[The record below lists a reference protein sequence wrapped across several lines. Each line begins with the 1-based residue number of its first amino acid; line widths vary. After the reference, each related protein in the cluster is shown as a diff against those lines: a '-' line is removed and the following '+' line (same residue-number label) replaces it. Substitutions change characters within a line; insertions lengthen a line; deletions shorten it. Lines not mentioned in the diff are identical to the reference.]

1 MDWNPTFFVE
11 IVWNKENQK
20 VVHLLRIKK
29 RKKSILNPEL
39 VESRRNEP

>member
-29 RKKSILNPEL
+29 MMIMHNYL
-39 VESRRNEP
+39 